1 MAYKEK
7 IFIIGSGGHAEACI
21 DVIEK
26 QKKFQVIGL
35 IDIKKTKLFGKYKV
49 LSNLDNLEKLKK
61 KNKICTYWN
70 WSNKITKIKN

>member
-35 IDIKKTKLFGKYKV
+35 IDIKKQNYSVNTKYYL
-49 LSNLDNLEKLKK
+49 
-61 KNKICTYWN
+61 I
-70 WSNKITKIKN
+70 